1 MMKDEIKKQIELF
14 LETQLS
20 GGNFDLIMERVKEEL
35 KKTIH
40 GKIDDVI
47 LDAVMP
53 KLLPIL
59 KDALLKEVEKISDKV

>member
-1 MMKDEIKKQIELF
+1 MKDEIKKQIELF

>member
-1 MMKDEIKKQIELF
+1 MKDEIKKQFELF

-20 GGNFDLIMERVKEEL
+20 GGNFDLLVERVKEEL
-35 KKTIH
+35 KKTIP

-53 KLLPIL
+53 KLLPII
-59 KDALLKEVEKISDKV
+59 KEALLKEVEKISDKA